1 MREPPL
7 PAGGERPTRAEGRA
21 GEGPG
26 EHRACHPGPLPL
38 APSGLASCPRHEAL
52 SPQAGRGEYGAPHST
67 LTPLALI
74 GAAHFSIS
82 LVTNAARYSGE
93 RRSGAT
99 SIAPRPCS
107 RSFTIGESIA
117 CSIAS
122 CS

>member
-1 MREPPL
+1 MREPSL
-7 PAGGERPTRAEGRA
+7 PACGERPTRRRRA
-21 GEGPG
+21 GEAVSTA
-26 EHRACHPGPLPL
+26 ERARRHPFTL

-82 LVTNAARYSGE
+82 LVTKPARNSGE

-99 SIAPRPCS
+99 STAPRLCS
-107 RSFTIGESIA
+107 RSFTAGESIA
-117 CSIAS
+117 
-122 CS
+122 